1 MLVTE
6 PDDTA
11 GLAAVFCVRDVGIV
25 SGEQFERHSEFC
37 SSFSKIS
44 LFIYALAHPMRVR
57 NHLPWG
63 SFSVNCGKLT
73 CNGLST
79 SSILTLS
86 GCELTK
92 MTGH

>member
-44 LFIYALAHPMRVR
+44 LFAYALAYP
-57 NHLPWG
+57 
-63 SFSVNCGKLT
+63 
-73 CNGLST
+73 
-79 SSILTLS
+79 
-86 GCELTK
+86 
-92 MTGH
+92 TGVSNNSP